1 MNSLASFIGLRFS
14 RSRRTSGFVSFSTI
28 SSMIGIAVGVMALT
42 IGLSAMNGFEHELE
56 DRVLSVVPQVEVTT
70 RSGYLAGYDD
80 YGDMLLE
87 NPRITACAPF
97 VKVNALLQRKSS
109 FKSIQIKGIDPA
121 RETSVVG
128 IDRYITPGALDT
140 LNEKGNLIIGNSIAE
155 KYGISVGDTV
165 SFMVAP
171 RGSFSDGKIAA
182 ATNHSF
188 TVTGLFRMSGQLDS
202 LTAFINIEDAAEIL
216 KLPEDSVEG
225 LSVRTT
231 DFLNSQQ
238 IVLSQA
244 RTYPKPVLV
253 GSWMYTQGHLY
264 RDIQMVRLIV
274 YISLFIV
281 IAVACFNIVSS
292 LMMALNDK
300 RSSIAILMT
309 MGATRCLIAR
319 IFIVMGMING
329 ALGVVSGLALGF
341 IISSNLKEI
350 FRFVEDLTGKT
361 LLSRDLHFIDFIPSE
376 IHGADFAVAGAGA
389 LFICL
394 LATLYPAYK
403 AGRTLPA
410 LELSRGK

>member
-1 MNSLASFIGLRFS
+1 MSSLAFFIGLRFS

-70 RSGYLAGYDD
+70 QSGYLRNYES
-80 YGDMLLE
+80 YMDMLKE
-87 NPRITACAPF
+87 NPRIIAAAPF
-97 VKVNALLQRKSS
+97 IRVNALLEKKNT
-109 FKSIQIKGIDPA
+109 FKSIQIKGIDPD
-121 RETSVVG
+121 RETSVVA

-140 LNEKGNLIIGNSIAE
+140 LREKGNIIIGSSIAE
-155 KYGISVGDTV
+155 KYGISVGDSV
-165 SFMVAP
+165 SFLVAP
-171 RGSFSDGKIAA
+171 RGSFSDTKIAA
-182 ATNHSF
+182 AGHHLF
-188 TVTGLFRMSGQLDS
+188 KVTGLFKMSGQLDS
-202 LTAFINIEDAAEIL
+202 LTAFTGIGDAAEIL
-216 KLPEDSVEG
+216 KFPEDAVEG

-231 DFLNSQQ
+231 DFLDSQH

-244 RTYPKPVLV
+244 RTYPVAVLV
-253 GSWMYTQGHLY
+253 GSWMQTQGHLY

-309 MGATRCLIAR
+309 MGATRFLIAR

-329 ALGVVSGLALGF
+329 ALGVLSGLVLGF
-341 IISSNLKEI
+341 VISSNLGEI
-350 FRFVEDLTGKT
+350 FHFIERVSGKT

-376 IHGADFAVAGAGA
+376 IHGVDFFVAGAGA
-389 LFICL
+389 LMICL
-394 LATLYPAYK
+394 IATLYPAYR
-403 AGRTLPA
+403 AGRTMPA
-410 LELSRGK
+410 QELSRGK